1 MVTINCRRSV
11 DGGCTLTIESGL
23 VIGYRMVSRKGST
36 MNTYF
41 YGKPQ
46 TVSTPTVTSDGK
58 GTFVLHSMTDTG
70 KVVKVFAFTAADL
83 ASLVA
88 MSKAAPVEA
97 APAPAPVRKAK
108 TTVPADLDAD
118 MAALLSLLTSMRGMD
133 APVKP
138 AVRKARKATGGK

>member
-1 MVTINCRRSV
+1 
-11 DGGCTLTIESGL
+11 
-23 VIGYRMVSRKGST
+23 

-46 TVSTPTVTSDGK
+46 IVNAPTITSDGK
-58 GTFVLHSMTDTG
+58 GTFVLHSVTDTG

-88 MSKAAPVEA
+88 MSKAAPVDA
-97 APAPAPVRKAK
+97 PAPAPAPAPVRKAK
-108 TTVPADLDAD
+108 TTVPADLDAE
-118 MAALLSLLTSMRGMD
+118 MASLLSLLTSMRGMD

-138 AVRKARKATGGK
+138 ATRKARKATGGK

>member
-88 MSKAAPVEA
+88 MSKAAPVD

-138 AVRKARKATGGK
+138 ATRKARKATGGK

>member
-1 MVTINCRRSV
+1 
-11 DGGCTLTIESGL
+11 
-23 VIGYRMVSRKGST
+23 

-46 TVSTPTVTSDGK
+46 IVNAPTITSDGK
-58 GTFVLHSMTDTG
+58 GTFVLHSVTDTG

-88 MSKAAPVEA
+88 MSKAAPVDA
-97 APAPAPVRKAK
+97 PAPAPAPVRKAK
-108 TTVPADLDAD
+108 TAVPADLDAE
-118 MAALLSLLTSMRGMD
+118 MATLLSLLTSLRSMD

-138 AVRKARKATGGK
+138 TVRKARKATGGK